1 MSYAL
6 HVDYSINVNF
16 ICDYDVNNDLEFN
29 FNVKGDF
36 IFNVSFVSKVDNRF
50 YINLYVDI

>member
-1 MSYAL
+1 MTYAL

-16 ICDYDVNNDLEFN
+16 FYDYDVNNDLGFN
-29 FNVKGDF
+29 LDVKGDF
-36 IFNVSFVSKVDNRF
+36 IFNVSFVSKVDNWF